1 MTTQIN
7 NENKKLNF
15 SNEREQSQACL
26 NSAEHEK
33 NQGRKVLN
41 VPNKREQ
48 NQTCLDSAE
57 REGLRPKGNVPN
69 LRFPEFEGEWEEER
83 LADIADLYKGT
94 GISKDQLS
102 DDGEPCILYG
112 ELYTKYKSETI
123 REVISK
129 TNIDNTKLV
138 RSKANDVIIPCSGE
152 TAEDIATARCVLN
165 GNILLGGDLNIIRLH
180 GYDGAFMSYQLNGK
194 RKYDIAK
201 VAQGVSVVHLYGEHL
216 KGVKTIN
223 PCLEEQK
230 KIASL
235 LALLDE
241 RISTQSKIIEDLKR
255 LKSAIIDYAI
265 NSLYTDFAKFGSL
278 YEMAGE
284 GGTPTTSN
292 ASFYDNGKIPFIKI
306 DDLKQKC
313 LTENKD
319 FITELGLQRSSAW
332 LVPTHS
338 ILFSNGATIG
348 EISITTYPV
357 CTKQGILGIVPKQN
371 IDVEFLYYFMSS
383 SYFKKAV
390 SRIVTEGTM
399 KTAYLKDINNIRCP
413 IPIKE
418 KQQDIAKMPSALN
431 SKIDFEQSI
440 LKLFGSQKQYLLRQM
455 FM

>member
-1 MTTQIN
+1 MT
-7 NENKKLNF
+7 
-15 SNEREQSQACL
+15 S
-26 NSAEHEK
+26 
-33 NQGRKVLN
+33 
-41 VPNKREQ
+41 
-48 NQTCLDSAE
+48 D
-57 REGLRPKGNVPN
+57 VPN
-69 LRFPEFEGEWEEER
+69 LRFPEFQGEWEEER

-94 GISKDQLS
+94 SISKDQLS

-180 GYDGAFMSYQLNGK
+180 GYDGTFMSYQLNGK

-223 PCLEEQK
+223 PCLTEQK

-235 LALLDE
+235 LTLLDE
-241 RISTQSKIIEDLKR
+241 RIATQNKIIEDLKK

-265 NSLYTDFAKFGSL
+265 NSLNTDFAKFDSL

-306 DDLKQKC
+306 DDLKKKY

-319 FITELGLQRSSAW
+319 FITELGLQKSSAW
-332 LVPTHS
+332 LVPTRS

-383 SYFKKAV
+383 YYFKKAV
-390 SRIVTEGTM
+390 SCIVTEGTM
-399 KTAYLKDINNIRCP
+399 KTAYLKDINNILCP
-413 IPIKE
+413 IPTKE
-418 KQQDIAKMPSALN
+418 KQQEIAKMPSALN

-440 LKLFGSQKQYLLRQM
+440 LKLFCSQKRHLLRQM
-455 FM
+455 FI

>member
-1 MTTQIN
+1 MITTIN
-7 NENKKLNF
+7 NKHKKL
-15 SNEREQSQACL
+15 
-26 NSAEHEK
+26 
-33 NQGRKVLN
+33 
-41 VPNKREQ
+41 
-48 NQTCLDSAE
+48 
-57 REGLRPKGNVPN
+57 NVPN
-69 LRFPEFEGEWEEER
+69 LRFPEFQGEWEEER

-180 GYDGAFMSYQLNGK
+180 GYDGTFISYQLNGK

-223 PCLEEQK
+223 PCLTEQK

-235 LALLDE
+235 LTLLDE
-241 RISTQSKIIEDLKR
+241 RIATQNKIIEDLKK
-255 LKSAIIDYAI
+255 LKSAIINYAI
-265 NSLYTDFAKFGSL
+265 NSLDTDFAKFSSL
-278 YEMAGE
+278 YEMA
-284 GGTPTTSN
+284 GTPTTSN

-306 DDLKQKC
+306 DDLKQKY

-319 FITELGLQRSSAW
+319 FITELGLQKSSAW
-332 LVPTHS
+332 LVPTSS

-348 EISITTYPV
+348 EITITTYPV

-371 IDVEFLYYFMSS
+371 IDVEYLYYFMSS

-399 KTAYLKDINNIRCP
+399 KTAYLKDINNILCP
-413 IPIKE
+413 IPTKE
-418 KQQDIAKMPSALN
+418 EQQEIVKIPSTLN
-431 SKIDFEQSI
+431 SKIDTEKSI
-440 LKLFGSQKQYLLRQM
+440 LKLFITQK
-455 FM
+455 